1 MRACPEPSPLGH
13 ELSPRESA
21 CGILPSAYLQILG
34 IFTGSVSP
42 TLEWFCGSLGQKC
55 WSDKSQWRMGSRDNL
70 FRSSDKIQGVSRLF
84 KGFSQPGH
92 MSRSCSGNSL
102 NLKVLTRYVLVAQD
116 HFVVVHNRS
125 IGKSPVN
132 HLLNIQR
139 LLVKIE
145 AMTSDT
151 LNL

>member
-1 MRACPEPSPLGH
+1 
-13 ELSPRESA
+13 
-21 CGILPSAYLQILG
+21 
-34 IFTGSVSP
+34 
-42 TLEWFCGSLGQKC
+42 
-55 WSDKSQWRMGSRDNL
+55 MGSRDNL

-84 KGFSQPGH
+84 KGFSQPAH

-102 NLKVLTRYVLVAQD
+102 NLKVLTRYVYMYIRIFMVAQG
-116 HFVVVHNRS
+116 HFVVVYNRY

-145 AMTSDT
+145 TMTSDT

>member
-13 ELSPRESA
+13 ELSPQESA
-21 CGILPSAYLQILG
+21 CGIPSSAYLQILG

-102 NLKVLTRYVLVAQD
+102 NLKVLTRYVMVAQD

-145 AMTSDT
+145 AMTSNT

>member
-1 MRACPEPSPLGH
+1 
-13 ELSPRESA
+13 
-21 CGILPSAYLQILG
+21 
-34 IFTGSVSP
+34 
-42 TLEWFCGSLGQKC
+42 
-55 WSDKSQWRMGSRDNL
+55 MGSRDNL

-102 NLKVLTRYVLVAQD
+102 NLKVLTRYVIVAQD

-132 HLLNIQR
+132 HLLNKYSTIVSQNR
-139 LLVKIE
+139 SHDVRHLEFIGNRYNPPPRPSPHPPPCPMSTSSSSSSSSTTMVRA
-145 AMTSDT
+145 AMHFG
-151 LNL
+151 